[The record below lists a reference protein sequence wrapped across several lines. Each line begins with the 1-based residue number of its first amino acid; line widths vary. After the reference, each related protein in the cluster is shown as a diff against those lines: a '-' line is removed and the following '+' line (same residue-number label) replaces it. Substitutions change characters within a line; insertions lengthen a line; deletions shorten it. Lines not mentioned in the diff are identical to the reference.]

1 MEVVIVK
8 EKMDFDKIRK
18 AVIGTLDT
26 GRNHHG
32 TCLLAK
38 ARGAGTKLLFL
49 SILILFCFSYCLA
62 ATEKVEITRKI
73 KNVKKKGKKKQYFKK
88 N

>member
-1 MEVVIVK
+1 M
-8 EKMDFDKIRK
+8 
-18 AVIGTLDT
+18 
-26 GRNHHG
+26 HG

-73 KNVKKKGKKKQYFKK
+73 KNVKKKEKR
-88 N
+88 NNI